1 VTLQL
6 PMLLAASA
14 AASLSMS
21 ASDVRIETRVDSR
34 IRVTV
39 AAIYDSL
46 DREGITGEPLVQYAL
61 EGTEKR
67 GTPEVILAGVRRW
80 AKDLRRSRR
89 ILGAGATPS
98 EISSG
103 ARALRAGLSEKQLQ
117 GMREARVARSALVH
131 SLEVSRRNLVHARAR
146 PMALM
151 S

>member
-1 VTLQL
+1 MSALL
-6 PMLLAASA
+6 PMFLAVSA
-14 AASLSMS
+14 AASVP
-21 ASDVRIETRVDSR
+21 AFVSDVRIETRVDPR

-67 GTPEVILAGVRRW
+67 GNPEVIVAGVRRW

-89 ILGAGATPS
+89 ILGPNATLD

-103 ARALRAGLSEKQLQ
+103 ARALRAGLSEKQL
-117 GMREARVARSALVH
+117 
-131 SLEVSRRNLVHARAR
+131 RRKRLQTEGLIRISVDDVDD
-146 PMALM
+146 

>member
-1 VTLQL
+1 MRTLL
-6 PMLLAASA
+6 PIFLAASA
-14 AASLSMS
+14 AVSLPMF
-21 ASDVRIETRVDSR
+21 ASDVRIETRVDAR

-67 GTPEVILAGVRRW
+67 GNPDVILAGVRRW

-89 ILGAGATPS
+89 ILGPDATPN

-103 ARALRAGLSEKQLQ
+103 AKALRAGLSEKQLQ
-117 GMREARVARSALVH
+117 GVREAKDDQRLAS
-131 SLEVSRRNLVHARAR
+131 VSIDWV
-146 PMALM
+146 P
-151 S
+151 